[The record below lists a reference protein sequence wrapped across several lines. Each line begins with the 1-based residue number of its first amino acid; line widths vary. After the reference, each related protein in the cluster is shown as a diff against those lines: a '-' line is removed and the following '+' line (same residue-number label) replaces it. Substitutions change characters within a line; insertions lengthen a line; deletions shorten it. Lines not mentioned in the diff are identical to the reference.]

1 MAHRRFLLF
10 TVKIRKANK
19 FVLWFLGES
28 TARKSAFGF
37 IWPLFNCRVQLLSCS
52 KLCKKNL
59 VPNLSESM
67 RRPNT
72 LLTPALYIFPSYTGF
87 KKIFTLNQIIT
98 LLIGY
103 WVFESVDN
111 ASRKWNNL
119 LFSELTTAEILV
131 ECQSRATC
139 FSIIEFYFDEAQNFV
154 KPSQFKSQRVFS
166 SSYLPCS
173 KK

>member
-1 MAHRRFLLF
+1 MAHRRFSKKMNEQISF
-10 TVKIRKANK
+10 VYCENQKSKQNK

-28 TARKSAFGF
+28 TARQSAFGF

-87 KKIFTLNQIIT
+87 KKIFTLNQIT
-98 LLIGY
+98 TWFLKVLTMPL
-103 WVFESVDN
+103 DN
-111 ASRKWNNL
+111 ETISWWAADCRDSSRM
-119 LFSELTTAEILV
+119 
-131 ECQSRATC
+131 
-139 FSIIEFYFDEAQNFV
+139 SI
-154 KPSQFKSQRVFS
+154 
-166 SSYLPCS
+166 
-173 KK
+173 